1 MPESLN
7 KILIRD
13 VVKSLLIQEGSFTD
27 HKMMQYMDIALR
39 GLKELSYDVA
49 KDIKYRILSVNSS
62 LVANL
67 PFDCVSLLK
76 VGSVKDGIFIDYGKE
91 SSLSFNADTT
101 TEAGTLL
108 NDNVNWYANYRNGE
122 NTGGAYGHGGGHKP
136 AYYRV
141 NPEKN
146 SIVLS
151 SEFKSGQVAIEY
163 ISNGSNITD
172 INGGASSVHAFLE
185 EALRAWI
192 WWKVIQRKRD
202 ISPQEKE
209 MARRDWFN
217 EKRLAKS
224 RMQSFTKEEALRVSR
239 KGNKQAPK
247 F

>member
-1 MPESLN
+1 M
-7 KILIRD
+7 
-13 VVKSLLIQEGSFTD
+13 T
-27 HKMMQYMDIALR
+27 
-39 GLKELSYDVA
+39 
-49 KDIKYRILSVNSS
+49 
-62 LVANL
+62 
-67 PFDCVSLLK
+67 
-76 VGSVKDGIFIDYGKE
+76 
-91 SSLSFNADTT
+91 
-101 TEAGTLL
+101 
-108 NDNVNWYANYRNGE
+108 
-122 NTGGAYGHGGGHKP
+122 
-136 AYYRV
+136 
-141 NPEKN
+141 N

-163 ISNGSNITD
+163 ISNGSNTTD